1 MGMRRLCAQ
10 LCAALGRADFTDFWN
25 DATGNPIHSCAED
38 MEYCPDVKTLEN
50 MKTMSIWAEGIEGDV
65 HLEVQSISGY
75 GCQAVAPAAPVEA
88 N

>member
-1 MGMRRLCAQ
+1 
-10 LCAALGRADFTDFWN
+10 
-25 DATGNPIHSCAED
+25 